1 MPYQSE
7 SLLHGAVTMR
17 SYFLSLLVV
26 IFAALTPPAH
36 ADSLDSSDKA
46 AITAVIEDQLKAF
59 ARDDGPAAYA
69 HAAPIVTS
77 VFPTVEGFMAMVK
90 GGYAPIYRNS
100 SHSFEDLTTDS
111 LGRPAQRVQLRGM
124 DGKTYEARYS
134 MEKQPDGTWKIA
146 GVSMLALP
154 GTEV

>member
-1 MPYQSE
+1 M
-7 SLLHGAVTMR
+7 HR
-17 SYFLSLLVV
+17 FILSLFLV
-26 IFAALTPPAH
+26 ILAFSPLARAENLGSA
-36 ADSLDSSDKA
+36 DKA
-46 AITAVIEDQLKAF
+46 AITAVIESQLQAF
-59 ARDDGPAAYA
+59 AKDDGPAAYA

-111 LGRPAQRVQLRGM
+111 LGRPAQRVLLRGM

>member
-1 MPYQSE
+1 
-7 SLLHGAVTMR
+7 MR
-17 SYFLSLLVV
+17 RIILSSFLV
-26 IFAALTPPAH
+26 IFTAFAPLAASQAETLGN
-36 ADSLDSSDKA
+36 ADNA
-46 AITAVIEDQLKAF
+46 AITAVIESQLQAF
-59 ARDDGPAAYA
+59 AADDGNAAYA

-77 VFPTVEGFMAMVK
+77 IFPSVEGFMAMVK
-90 GGYAPIYRNS
+90 GGYAPIYRNT
-100 SHSFEDLTTDS
+100 SHSFEDLATDT
-111 LGRPAQRVQLRGM
+111 LGRPAQRVLLRGM

>member
-1 MPYQSE
+1 
-7 SLLHGAVTMR
+7 MR
-17 SYFLSLLVV
+17 RIILSLFLV
-26 IFAALTPPAH
+26 ILAFTPLAR
-36 ADSLDSSDKA
+36 AETLGSADKA
-46 AITAVIEDQLKAF
+46 AITAVIESQLKAF
-59 ARDDGPAAYA
+59 AADDGNAAYA

-100 SHSFEDLTTDS
+100 SHSFDELTTDT
-111 LGRPAQRVQLRGM
+111 LGRPALRVILRGM

-134 MEKQPDGTWKIA
+134 MDKQPDGTWKIA